1 MFHEID
7 RTGANERRLFMK
19 RCIGIFGLIGMI
31 LYFVSCGTQTKP
43 LHTWKDSSYTG
54 GYLTSVMVVAISD
67 KLADRTMFEDLFA
80 KAFDKNGVK
89 AVSAIAIAPGKTE
102 IDKETIKAEAKKR
115 GIEAVFV
122 THLMG
127 VKEKTVYHPP
137 PVGAHPYY
145 GSFSSYYPSVYSYTH
160 YPGYY
165 TQHELVRLESNLYEV
180 ATEKL
185 IWSFQSETI
194 NPKNIKDGVDSLG
207 KVVISD
213 LRKNS
218 LLK

>member
-1 MFHEID
+1 
-7 RTGANERRLFMK
+7 MK
-19 RCIGIFGLIGMI
+19 RCIGIFGLAGMI
-31 LYFVSCGTQTKP
+31 LFMASCSTQTKQ
-43 LHTWKDSSYTG
+43 LQTWKDSSYTG
-54 GYLTSVMVVAISD
+54 GYLTTVMVVAISD

-80 KAFDKNGVK
+80 KAFDKLGVK
-89 AVSAIAIAPGKTE
+89 AVSAISIAPGKAE
-102 IDKETIKAEAKKR
+102 IDKETIKAEAKKQ
-115 GIEAVFV
+115 GIQTVFV

-194 NPKNIKDGVDSLG
+194 NPKNIQDVVASLG
-207 KVVISD
+207 KVVMTN
-213 LRKNS
+213 LRKDG

>member
-1 MFHEID
+1 
-7 RTGANERRLFMK
+7 MK
-19 RCIGIFGLIGMI
+19 RYIATWGIVGALVIFFI
-31 LYFVSCGTQTKP
+31 VSCSTQTKQ
-43 LHTWKDSSYTG
+43 LYSWKDSSYTG
-54 GYLTSVMVVAISD
+54 GYLTNVMVVGISD

-80 KAFDKNGVK
+80 KEFDKIGVK
-89 AVSAIAIAPGKTE
+89 AVSAISIMPGKKE

-115 GIEAVFV
+115 GIGAVFV

-145 GSFSSYYPSVYSYTH
+145 GSFSSYYPSVYAYTH

-165 TQHELVRLESNLYEV
+165 TQHELVRLESSLYEV

-194 NPKNIKDGVDSLG
+194 DPKNIKDGVDSLG
-207 KVVISD
+207 KVVMAD
-213 LRKNS
+213 LRKNK

>member
-1 MFHEID
+1 
-7 RTGANERRLFMK
+7 MK
-19 RCIGIFGLIGMI
+19 RCIGIFDRVGILMIFFLI
-31 LYFVSCGTQTKP
+31 SCSTQTKP
-43 LHTWKDSSYTG
+43 LNTWKDSSYTG
-54 GYLTSVMVVAISD
+54 GYLTTVMVVGISD

-80 KAFDKNGVK
+80 KLFEKNGVK
-89 AVSAIAIAPGKTE
+89 AISAIAVAPGKND
-102 IDKETIKAEAKKR
+102 IDKETIKAEAKKH
-115 GIEAVFV
+115 GVEAVFV

-145 GSFSSYYPSVYSYTH
+145 GSFSSYYPSVYAYTH

-185 IWSFQSETI
+185 TWSFQSETI
-194 NPKNIKDGVDSLG
+194 DPQNIKDVVDSLG
-207 KVVISD
+207 KVVMAA
-213 LRKNS
+213 LRKDG